1 MSGLLSL
8 QQAEPQRIT
17 SQNSL
22 GTMDGIKDKD
32 ERNQNG
38 SAPPTCLDCTLH
50 GGGIGEAMETGNRG

>member
-8 QQAEPQRIT
+8 QQAETQRIT

-38 SAPPTCLDCTLH
+38 SAPLICRDCTRD
-50 GGGIGEAMETGNRG
+50 GAGIGKTMETGNRG